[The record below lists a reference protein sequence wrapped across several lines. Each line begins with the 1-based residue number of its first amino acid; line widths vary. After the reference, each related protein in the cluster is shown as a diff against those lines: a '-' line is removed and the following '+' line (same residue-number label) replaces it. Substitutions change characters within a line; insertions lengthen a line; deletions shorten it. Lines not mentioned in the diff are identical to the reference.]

1 MAFGGGIF
9 VTQNKVLPGSYIN
22 FVSADKATAFLGD
35 RGIAALPLA
44 MSWGKSGEVFLVE
57 NAEFIRDSKAIF
69 GYEYTHDA
77 LKSVREVF
85 KYAQKVYFYRLNNG
99 GTAASG
105 TFCTAKYVGIRGN
118 DIKIGVSANVDDSD
132 KWDVKTY
139 LGVELV
145 DYQTVV
151 EFSDLVD
158 NDFVVWNT
166 EGTLEAQVATALTGG
181 MDGET
186 ITGSQWQNALAALES
201 VSFNVLGIYS
211 DDDSVKALAVAYT
224 KRLRDEMGVKFQTV
238 VFNYDADEKGIINVV
253 NSVDL
258 VPWVT
263 GAEAGCSVNK
273 SVSNKVY
280 DGECTVP
287 TAYTQTQLEKALKS
301 GQFIFHRVGEEVRV
315 LSDINSKVTVTLE
328 EGEDF
333 KSNQTIRVLDQI
345 ANDVAYLFNTKYL
358 GIVPND
364 SAGRTSLW
372 NDIVKHH
379 EELQVIRAIEGFL
392 PEHVTIAQGNT
403 KKDVAVNSQVQPT
416 NCMEKLYMIVTVI

>member
-22 FVSADKATAFLGD
+22 FVSAEKATAFLGD
-35 RGIAALPLA
+35 RGIAALPLSL
-44 MSWGKSGEVFLVE
+44 SWGKSGEVFLVE

-77 LKSVREVF
+77 LKPIREVF
-85 KYAQKVYFYRLNNG
+85 KYAQKVYFYRLNNNP
-99 GTAASG
+99 TKASG
-105 TFCTAKYVGIRGN
+105 TFCEAKYGGVRGN
-118 DIKIGVSANVDDSD
+118 DIKVSVSANVEDSSL
-132 KWDVKTY
+132 WDVKTY
-139 LGVELV
+139 IGTELV
-145 DYQTVV
+145 DFQTVSDFSGLV
-151 EFSDLVD
+151 E
-158 NDFVVWNT
+158 NDFVVWKSS
-166 EGTLEAQVATALTGG
+166 GTLEAQVATALTGG

-186 ITGSQWQNALAALES
+186 ATGAQWQDALAALES

-211 DDDSVKALAVAYT
+211 EEETVKALAVAYT
-224 KRLRDEMGVKFQTV
+224 KRLRDEQGVKFQTV
-238 VFNYDADEKGIINVV
+238 VYNYPADEKGVINVV

-263 GAEAGCSVNK
+263 GAEAGCAVNK

-280 DGECTVP
+280 DGECVVP
-287 TAYTQTQLEKALKS
+287 VAYTQTQLEKALKS
-301 GQFIFHRVGEEVRV
+301 GQFIFHRVGEEIRV
-315 LSDINSKVTVTLE
+315 LSDINSKVNVTLE

-345 ANDVAYLFNTKYL
+345 ANDVAYLFNTQYL

-364 SAGRTSLW
+364 TAGRTSLW

-379 EELQVIRAIEGFL
+379 EELQTIRAIEGFE
-392 PEHVTIAQGNT
+392 PENVTIAAGNT
-403 KKDVAVNSQVQPT
+403 KKSVVVNSIVQPT
-416 NCMEKLYMIVTVI
+416 NCMEQLYMTVTVA

>member
-9 VTQNKVLPGSYIN
+9 VLQNKVLPGSYIN

-44 MSWGKSGEVFLVE
+44 LSWGKSGEVFLVE

-77 LKSVREVF
+77 LKPIREVF

-99 GTAASG
+99 AQPASG
-105 TFCTAKYVGIRGN
+105 TLCDAKFAGMRGN
-118 DIKIGVSANVDDSD
+118 DIKISVSANVENTDA
-132 KWDVKTY
+132 WDVKTY
-139 LGVELV
+139 LGTELV
-145 DYQTVV
+145 DFQTVSD
-151 EFSDLVD
+151 FSGLVD
-158 NDFVVWNT
+158 NDFVVWKSG
-166 EGTLEAQVATALTGG
+166 GTLTEQAATPLSGG
-181 MDGET
+181 INGDSV
-186 ITGSQWQNALAALES
+186 TGSQWQDALAALES
-201 VSFNVLGIYS
+201 VSFNVLGISS
-211 DDDSVKALAVAYT
+211 DDDAVKALAVAYT

-238 VFNYDADEKGIINVV
+238 VYNYAADEKGVINVV

-263 GAEAGCSVNK
+263 GAEAGCAVNK
-273 SVSNKVY
+273 SVTNKVY
-280 DGECTVP
+280 DGEYTVP
-287 TAYTQTQLEKALKS
+287 VAYTQTQLEKAIKS

-315 LSDINSKVTVTLE
+315 LSDINSKVTLTLE

-345 ANDVAYLFNTKYL
+345 ANDIAYLFNTQYL
-358 GIVPND
+358 GVIPND

-379 EELQVIRAIEGFL
+379 EELQAIRAIEGFE
-392 PEHVTIAQGNT
+392 PENVTIAQGNT
-403 KKDVAVNSQVQPT
+403 KKSVVVMDTVQPT
-416 NCMEKLYMIVTVI
+416 NCMEQLYMTVTVA